1 MQITSLNISN
11 YLYRRKLSVTRF
23 RNRRLETA
31 TRWRTE
37 YRYYEKETNTQIL
50 SLYRTFRMSD
60 IQLLSREFG
69 WYFLTFTYMKNLTTV
84 TVEITSPIVNK
95 TPSLKNW
102 IFEGK
107 RNVNNTHLWML
118 KSYEL
123 QWLCKLSI

>member
-1 MQITSLNISN
+1 M
-11 YLYRRKLSVTRF
+11 TRTLTYPLTHNPE
-23 RNRRLETA
+23 RDRLAEHLPNA
-31 TRWRTE
+31 IAQGNEIGDAWI
-37 YRYYEKETNTQIL
+37 KETNTQIL

-107 RNVNNTHLWML
+107 RNVNNTHL
-118 KSYEL
+118 
-123 QWLCKLSI
+123 